1 MTLQQQWGS
10 VGMALAL
17 TTIVGV
23 CGAGVAQTAIS
34 TTPPHVYDLTPAP
47 REQVTGAFTAGTT
60 GQTADAIAR
69 VALADR
75 EFTFTLNSPV
85 MGHTDATGRVIGR
98 LPTDVSLT
106 QVVLYDIAEMGEA
119 SLSRANLPTLAVY
132 NGDTFLGTANY
143 DTKATAAAQ
152 EVTVNLADGS
162 TVTLR
167 PVVYSFTEP
176 IAVNAET
183 PYELRLNAAGV
194 TPVLPLFANAASNAG
209 FGIVNYTT
217 WAPYVTFACRSTV
230 NIESFPVNADTALS
244 DLTYTDNNSTALVF
258 TLDEGVTLTL
268 NKRVRNA
275 TLIFETAAPAA
286 SAPTVAFAE
295 NVAFSTPFVFRNAKS
310 SDNGAIR
317 ITGPWENSGT
327 SDTNDTW
334 SPSALTVDCDLVLAS
349 PLPFRDGN
357 WFQGNKVRVL
367 PGRTL
372 RLETEANTPSR
383 LPDVLLTAP
392 TANLAFA
399 DTKKAAASAEKPS
412 IPEKYLPLFTGT
424 SGTITFERPVAFN
437 YAGNENDSQGS
448 LFRIGNQGDEG
459 YAFTLNVDKNFS
471 SLSRLVLG
479 GDSGATTLNLRGDT
493 TTTYAATI
501 NFDSNSALTQSAGN
515 LTLGGGDGW
524 ATWFLGN
531 SSTLVFG
538 DGNTLNGTATATLNG
553 IPYGSND
560 TTDYTGAA
568 DLTVKADATLL
579 LNECDLPAVA
589 GTPDYALYPVGKR
602 SLKVQGG
609 TVKANTGAAVTM
621 VFENPEPQTAPMAV
635 AEIPG
640 LEVIGAANLESSD
653 ATNSSLS
660 LDALKGNGDVTLSGI
675 VHIGTVR
682 IEAGKE
688 LDLDLRKGSD
698 GADDAIGGSR
708 VTIDAVTG
716 TAGTIRFGL
725 LGTNGTTGEQTVIDS
740 LLAGGFTG
748 TVGFL
753 MPDYSTL
760 DFEDT
765 QLPALPFTLEVQP
778 GQTVVM
784 RLDQYADADI
794 LWPEDCSNVKLVL
807 VEAGPFGGEAT
818 LPAWPQGV
826 KMEFH
831 RYDDSSDGH
840 SALPVEDYD
849 DTRNDDGLTID
860 LTWKNPVLDGKVAW
874 VDVEFNGDSY
884 NTGWFRIG
892 SANGMLQGVGGIGTD
907 EILDNN
913 DDFTT
918 TYNPAGEGV
927 NPRHQPYIPVN
938 ALPAYPDS
946 WSIVARVTAAEF
958 TRTVMLAIGANYKDV
973 TGGTGDDFSD
983 RDTLVLATGSMKD
996 HGDGGTIGADDD
1008 DDNAKDTIRLWLI
1021 RGRDLY
1027 GENPAVPTEYLAQ
1040 ASLPQV
1046 TEMPHLY
1053 TITYDNRH
1061 IQVYVDGH
1069 CLMDTTLPE
1078 DINLGPGL
1086 QIGKL
1091 MGGANID
1098 GDHLSIGKV
1107 LAEQFKPV
1115 DSSTGDGVVDFIRIY
1130 RGILS
1135 DAAIDQLVR
1144 ENPYIHKDPGGAASN
1159 HRDVRYVRVIN
1170 GGADEPWVQK
1180 GAWQR
1185 QHLSLGGDLIWTN
1198 DDTYAEPAEG
1208 AIVVVQCREGNAT
1221 LRVNTQKGE
1230 LFPSAD
1236 RTYSMLIVTGKDIDT
1251 LTQDEGVD
1259 DNWIGGTLTIAPYD
1273 DPSTPDNEWY
1283 TERTDDGAFR
1293 YGVLRFSG
1301 GAGQRVNQGHT
1312 TVTTFFNEGHSLA
1325 GYVLTHAVLHGS
1337 VIDLAS
1343 DGVEIRRG
1351 VNATFRADDLITR
1364 GFDGEIFLRQ
1374 LTGPLSGTE
1383 FYHYVSPAG
1392 DVYGYGSVIGN
1403 DDISSSN
1410 QQTSEF
1416 VWVPTFDNRESEWKL
1431 DDVTRANSEVLER
1444 ETGFGSTVQL
1454 PQTGVFVRVAKVPG
1468 RLYLELNEDAVQGDG
1483 ALSKQAWYRYGYH
1496 NDVAAE
1502 TVSHMKPDPMHA
1514 GDFEKAVA
1522 LSIRLENGET
1532 RTLRADSAA
1541 NGLTVNELTIEKPKE
1556 DDGTANETLQILP
1569 QDGTDYSLKVMDA
1582 VSTERRLEVYSAQ
1595 GAGSEVSTT
1604 GADGVR
1610 LVYETDPGSQ
1620 ERIGAKL
1627 YGIETGE
1634 FVAGNSTINH
1644 PLDGSSIARIES
1656 VGTVRFTAAQDLS
1669 ATTVAA
1675 AKGATLEQTGVAT
1688 ETATAEQ
1695 VGADNA
1701 FRAKAMELAQ
1711 ESRFV
1716 FASSAATVDE
1726 EITLTGAATL
1736 KGTGTAAKLTPTLG
1750 VAGQLGT
1757 ETLTLAADENAD
1769 WKLLNSEVG
1778 GLPLTKV
1785 GAGVADIATDLPPNA
1800 GFVDVQ
1806 KGTLAVATGLA
1817 GEGQAVGQASLNVET
1832 GATLAPT
1839 SGTIA
1844 EDVLAEIPAGQTVSG
1859 LGRIDGT
1866 LRLETNATLDATK
1879 ATATDDG
1886 SLSVRDV
1893 QTDGLTAL
1901 ADVGVSL
1908 PENTEE
1914 GLVFLRS
1921 DEEALNWTA
1930 RARLLATTPNATRW
1944 DVLLRYRRNPENPE
1958 GTNYLVGAA
1967 GLDVPNPDGLPEDIR
1982 PGDDDLV
1989 DNEWPDGS
1997 GDDPAVDDEVT
2008 DQIQDGGN
2016 VAGEAEGYTK
2026 ANTQW
2031 LMAPDIANAYACFGN
2046 VWTLAPRVLSADSE
2060 DYATRDLLMAYE
2072 FGISRM
2078 AFSQDGNHIVVEA
2091 TLRNAL
2097 AVCPYFDPTLLQ
2109 GADKLKPTFLPGV
2122 TVAIVG
2128 PKGVIAD
2135 AKEIDADEAKRNGFT
2150 PIETATETARWFLVP
2165 YNGTNFPEGTATNLN
2180 VRAIPPAEQTATPAR

>member
-1 MTLQQQWGS
+1 MKLQ
-10 VGMALAL
+10 ALRFSLGTVLAFASAYGNA
-17 TTIVGV
+17 VE
-23 CGAGVAQTAIS
+23 AQSSLSSENAS
-34 TTPPHVYDLTPAP
+34 TPPRITDTASQNPAA
-47 REQVTGAFTAGTT
+47 RVLGNGVFTAGTT
-60 GQTADAIAR
+60 GQTVDAITR
-69 VALADR
+69 VALPSR
-75 EFTFTLNSPV
+75 RITFSLDAMLMGYTLDGQTFGAVPPNLTLSSV
-85 MGHTDATGRVIGR
+85 TLYDLTDLGTGGTLGAAS
-98 LPTDVSLT
+98 LPTVSLYGNQGT
-106 QVVLYDIAEMGEA
+106 KLM
-119 SLSRANLPTLAVY
+119 
-132 NGDTFLGTANY
+132 GTANR
-143 DTKATAAAQ
+143 TGTG
-152 EVTVNLADGS
+152 EPVLVRLADGS
-162 TVTLR
+162 EVSLTPVTYTFVEQDITLEGSTDYR
-167 PVVYSFTEP
+167 LT
-176 IAVNAET
+176 
-183 PYELRLNAAGV
+183 LNAAGV
-194 TPVLPLFANAASNAG
+194 TPILPLFTNAATEADSG
-209 FGIVNYTT
+209 F
-217 WAPYVTFACRSTV
+217 
-230 NIESFPVNADTALS
+230 
-244 DLTYTDNNSTALVF
+244 DLTDVAGYAPFLSFTGTVSVTDVAVRAEGEASLADLLGSASFSDSADRIVTVTLAQGARLTLDRSVTDATLVF
-258 TLDEGVTLTL
+258 EAEGAAAVAF
-268 NKRVRNA
+268 V
-275 TLIFETAAPAA
+275 ETA
-286 SAPTVAFAE
+286 SLTC
-295 NVAFSTPFVFRNAKS
+295 PFVFRNATDV
-310 SDNGAIR
+310 DNGL
-317 ITGPWENSGT
+317 ITLSGPW
-327 SDTNDTW
+327 DDAATNDDRQLW
-334 SPSALTVDCDLVLAS
+334 QPDSLAIDCDVNVAS
-349 PLPFRDGN
+349 PLPLIVSG
-357 WFQGNKVRVL
+357 WFQQKSVRVF

-372 RLETEANTPSR
+372 RLTSEAETAAR
-383 LPDVLLTAP
+383 LPFVALTAP

-399 DTKKAAASAEKPS
+399 GTGKSGAL
-412 IPEKYLPLFTGT
+412 PEKYRDLFFGT
-424 SGTITFERPVAFN
+424 SGTVTLERPVAF
-437 YAGNENDSQGS
+437 APTGNENDSNGS
-448 LFRIGNQGDEG
+448 VFRIGNQGDAG
-459 YAFTLNVDKNFS
+459 YNFTLNVDETFS
-471 SLSRLVLG
+471 STPRLVLG
-479 GDSGATTLNLRGDT
+479 GKSGSATLNLRGAEAT
-493 TTTYAATI
+493 PYAAVI
-501 NFDSNSALTQSAGN
+501 NFDTGSTLTQKAGA
-515 LTLGGGDGW
+515 LTLGNADW
-524 ATWFLGN
+524 ATKFVGD
-531 SSTLVFG
+531 SATLVFG
-538 DGNTLNGTATATLNG
+538 DGDTENGLATATLFG
-553 IPYGSND
+553 IPYGVTTGGV
-560 TTDYTGAA
+560 TTDYRGAA

-621 VFENPEPQTAPMAV
+621 VFENPEPQAAPMAV

-653 ATNSSLS
+653 TANSSLT
-660 LDALKGNGDVTLSGI
+660 LDALKGNGSVAFSGR
-675 VHIGTVR
+675 VNVGTVR
-682 IEAGKE
+682 VEEGKT
-688 LDLDLRKGSD
+688 LSLDLRKGTD
-698 GADDAIGGSR
+698 GADDALGGS
-708 VTIDAVTG
+708 AVALG
-716 TAGTIRFGL
+716 AVSGSAGTVRFGL
-725 LGTNGTTGEQTVIDS
+725 LGDGGTSGEQAVIDS
-740 LLAGGFTG
+740 LLTGGFTG

-753 MPDYSTL
+753 MPDYPTV
-760 DFEDT
+760 DFEAT
-765 QLPALPFTLEVQP
+765 RLPALPFSLEVQP
-778 GQTVVM
+778 GQTIVM

-794 LWPEDCSNVKLVL
+794 LWPEDCSNVKLIL

-818 LPAWPQGV
+818 LPAWPEGV
-826 KMEFH
+826 FVEFH
-831 RYDDSSDGH
+831 RYGGDGH
-840 SALPVEDYD
+840 AALVPGTDY
-849 DTRNDDGLTID
+849 TFGRNEDGLTID
-860 LTWKNPVLDGKVAW
+860 ISWKDPVLTGKVAY

-884 NTGWFRIG
+884 NTGWFRLG
-892 SANGMLQGVGGIGTD
+892 DANGMLRGASGIGSD
-907 EILDNN
+907 EILTDG
-913 DDFTT
+913 DDFTEVF
-918 TYNPAGEGV
+918 NPAGQGV
-927 NPRHQPYIPVN
+927 NPRRQPYIPVD
-938 ALPAYPDS
+938 ALPAYPDA
-946 WSIVARVTAAEF
+946 WSIVARVSAAEF
-958 TRTVMLAIGANYKDV
+958 TKTVMLAIGANYKDV
-973 TGGTGDDFSD
+973 TGGTGDDFSG

-996 HGDGGTIGADDD
+996 HGSGGTAGPDDD
-1008 DDNAKDTIRLWLI
+1008 DDNAEDTIRLWLI

-1027 GENPAVPTEYLAQ
+1027 GENPAVPTKYLAQ

-1098 GDHLSIGKV
+1098 GDHLPIGKA

-1115 DSSTGDGVVDFIRIY
+1115 DSSAGDGVVDFIRIY

-1170 GGADEPWVQK
+1170 GGADEPWVQE

-1185 QHLSLGGDLIWTN
+1185 QHLSLGGDLIWSN
-1198 DDTYAEPAEG
+1198 DGTYAEPAEG

-1221 LRVNTQKGE
+1221 LRVNTRKGG

-1364 GFDGEIFLRQ
+1364 GFDGETFLRQ

-1383 FYHYVSPAG
+1383 FYHYVRPAG
-1392 DVYGYGSVIGN
+1392 YVYGYGSVIGN

-1454 PQTGVFVRVAKVPG
+1454 PQTGLFVRVAKVPG

-1483 ALSKQAWYRYGYH
+1483 ALSEQAWYRYGYH

-1502 TVSHMKPDPMHA
+1502 TVSHMEPEPMHA

-1522 LSIRLENGET
+1522 LSIRLENGKT

-1569 QDGTDYSLKVMDA
+1569 QAGTDNSLKVLEA
-1582 VSTERRLEVYSAQ
+1582 VSTDRRLEVYSAQ
-1595 GAGSEVSTT
+1595 GSGSEAGAT
-1604 GADGVR
+1604 GADGVH
-1610 LVYETDPGSQ
+1610 LAYETDPGTQ
-1620 ERIGAKL
+1620 MNNGAKL
-1627 YGIETGE
+1627 YGVGTGVY
-1634 FVAGNSTINH
+1634 VAGNTTVNH

-1656 VGTVRFTAAQDLS
+1656 AHAIRFAAGQELS

-1675 AKGATLEQTGVAT
+1675 AKNASVEQTG
-1688 ETATAEQ
+1688 AE
-1695 VGADNA
+1695 NA
-1701 FRAKAMELAQ
+1701 FRVAAIELAR
-1711 ESRFV
+1711 ESCLT
-1716 FASSAATVDE
+1716 FASNAATVDGA
-1726 EITLTGAATL
+1726 ITLTGNATIE
-1736 KGTGTAAKLTPTLG
+1736 GTGATATLTPTEG
-1750 VAGQLGT
+1750 IRGQTGT
-1757 ETLTLAADENAD
+1757 ETLTLDAADGAD
-1769 WKLLNSEVG
+1769 WKLLNNDVG
-1778 GLPLTKV
+1778 ALPLTKT

-1806 KGTLAVATGLA
+1806 EGTLRVATGLA
-1817 GEGQAVGQASLNVET
+1817 GEGQAVGRAGLNVGQ

-1839 SGTIA
+1839 PGTVGT
-1844 EDVLAEIPAGQTVSG
+1844 DVLAEIPAGQTVSG

-1866 LRLETNATLDATK
+1866 LRLEADSKLDAT
-1879 ATATDDG
+1879 AVPQANDV

-1901 ADVGVSL
+1901 ADVRVSL
-1908 PENTEE
+1908 PDGADD

-1921 DEEALNWTA
+1921 DETTLNWAA
-1930 RARLLATTPNATRW
+1930 RARLLATDSSATRW

-1958 GTNYLVGAA
+1958 GTNYLVGVA
-1967 GLDVPNPDGLPEDIR
+1967 GLDVPDFGEIPVDFPEADR
-1982 PGDDDLV
+1982 PSEDEADK
-1989 DNEWPDGS
+1989 NNKWPDGS
-1997 GDDPAVDDEVT
+1997 GDEAPVDDELT
-2008 DQIQDGGN
+2008 DQIQGGGN
-2016 VAGEAEGYTK
+2016 VAGKAEGYTM
-2026 ANTQW
+2026 ANHKW

-2046 VWTLAPRVLSADSE
+2046 VWVLAPRTTDKQRE

-2078 AFSQDGNHIVVEA
+2078 AFVENGTRIVVEA
-2091 TLRNAL
+2091 KLRNAL
-2097 AVCPYFDPTLLQ
+2097 KDCPYFTDEQRQ
-2109 GADKLKPTFLPGV
+2109 GAGAFKPSYLPGV
-2122 TVAIVG
+2122 RLTIDG
-2128 PKGVIAD
+2128 PNGPLTGVT
-2135 AKEIDADEAKRNGFT
+2135 EITDEAVIRNYGFSPDMPT
-2150 PIETATETARWFLVP
+2150 TEVARWFLVP
-2165 YNGTNFPEGTATNLN
+2165 YTEDNFPAGESAHLT
-2180 VRAIPPAEQTATPAR
+2180 VRAIPPSEPAAPTAAE

>member
-1 MTLQQQWGS
+1 MKHKALRFSFGT
-10 VGMALAL
+10 VLAL
-17 TTIVGV
+17 VAAYGNAV
-23 CGAGVAQTAIS
+23 AAQTSLSSENAS
-34 TTPPHVYDLTPAP
+34 THTPTPPPRVIEVASQPPAARVLGNGVFTAGSTGQTVDAITRVALPSRRITFSLDAMLMGYTLDGQTFGAVPPNLTLSSVTLYDLTDLG
-47 REQVTGAFTAGTT
+47 TGGTL
-60 GQTADAIAR
+60 GAA
-69 VALADR
+69 
-75 EFTFTLNSPV
+75 S
-85 MGHTDATGRVIGR
+85 
-98 LPTDVSLT
+98 LPTVSLYGNQGT
-106 QVVLYDIAEMGEA
+106 KLM
-119 SLSRANLPTLAVY
+119 
-132 NGDTFLGTANY
+132 GTANR
-143 DTKATAAAQ
+143 TGTG
-152 EVTVNLADGS
+152 EPVLVRLADGS
-162 TVTLR
+162 EVSLTPVTYTFVEQDITLEGSTDYR
-167 PVVYSFTEP
+167 LT
-176 IAVNAET
+176 
-183 PYELRLNAAGV
+183 LNAAGV
-194 TPVLPLFANAASNAG
+194 TPILPLFTNAATEADSG
-209 FGIVNYTT
+209 F
-217 WAPYVTFACRSTV
+217 
-230 NIESFPVNADTALS
+230 
-244 DLTYTDNNSTALVF
+244 DLTDVAGYAPFLSFTGTVSVTDVAVRAEGEASLADLLGSASFSDSADRIVTVTLAQGARLTLDRSVTDATLVF
-258 TLDEGVTLTL
+258 EAEGAAAVAF
-268 NKRVRNA
+268 V
-275 TLIFETAAPAA
+275 ETA
-286 SAPTVAFAE
+286 SLTC
-295 NVAFSTPFVFRNAKS
+295 PFVFRNATDV
-310 SDNGAIR
+310 DNGL
-317 ITGPWENSGT
+317 ITLSGPW
-327 SDTNDTW
+327 DDAATNDDRQLW
-334 SPSALTVDCDLVLAS
+334 QPDSLAIDCDVNVAS
-349 PLPFRDGN
+349 PLPLIVSG
-357 WFQGNKVRVL
+357 WFQQKSVRVF

-372 RLETEANTPSR
+372 RLTSEAETAAR
-383 LPDVLLTAP
+383 LPFVALTAP

-399 DTKKAAASAEKPS
+399 GTGKSGAL
-412 IPEKYLPLFTGT
+412 PEKYRDLFFGT
-424 SGTITFERPVAFN
+424 SGTVTLERPVAFA
-437 YAGNENDSQGS
+437 YAGNETDAQGAR
-448 LFRIGNQGDEG
+448 FRIGNRGDAG
-459 YAFTLNVDKNFS
+459 YAFTLNVDETFS
-471 SLSRLVLG
+471 STPRLVLG
-479 GDSGATTLNLRGDT
+479 GKSGSATLNLRGDEAT
-493 TTTYAATI
+493 IYAAVI
-501 NFDSNSALTQSAGN
+501 NFDTGSTLTQKAGA
-515 LTLGGGDGW
+515 LTLGNADW
-524 ATWFLGN
+524 ATKFVGD
-531 SSTLVFG
+531 SATLVFG
-538 DGNTLNGTATATLNG
+538 DGDTKNGLATATLFG
-553 IPYGSND
+553 IPYGVTSGGV
-560 TTDYTGAA
+560 TTDYRGAA

-579 LNECDLPAVA
+579 LTECDLPAVA

-621 VFENPEPQTAPMAV
+621 VFENPEPQAAPIAV
-635 AEIPG
+635 APVPG
-640 LEVIGAANLESSD
+640 LEVIGSANLESSD
-653 ATNSSLS
+653 TTNSSLS
-660 LDALKGNGDVTLSGI
+660 LDALKGNGAVTLSGV
-675 VHIGTVR
+675 VHIDSVR
-682 IEAGKE
+682 LGEDDT
-688 LDLDLRKGSD
+688 LTFDLRRGEGD
-698 GADDAIGGSR
+698 VDDAIGGSR

-716 TAGTIRFGL
+716 TAGTVRFGL
-725 LGTNGTTGEQTVIDS
+725 LGTNGTTGEQTVIDT

-753 MPDYSTL
+753 LPDYTRL

-765 QLPALPFTLEVQP
+765 QLPELPFTLEVQP

-807 VEAGPFGGEAT
+807 VEAGPFGGEAS
-818 LPAWPQGV
+818 LPAWPEGV

-840 SALPVEDYD
+840 SALPGEDYD
-849 DTRNDDGLTID
+849 ATRNDDGLTID
-860 LTWKNPVLDGKVAW
+860 LTWKNPVLTGKVAY

-884 NTGWFRIG
+884 NTGWFRLG
-892 SANGMLQGVGGIGTD
+892 DANGMLRGDGNIIGSD
-907 EILDNN
+907 EILTDG
-913 DDFTT
+913 DDFTAAF
-918 TYNPAGEGV
+918 NPEGQGV
-927 NPRHQPYIPVN
+927 NPRRQPYIPVD
-938 ALPAYPDS
+938 ALPAYPDA

-958 TRTVMLAIGANYKDV
+958 TKTVMLAIGANYKDV
-973 TGGTGDDFSD
+973 TGGTGDDFSG

-996 HGDGGTIGADDD
+996 HGDGGTAGADDD
-1008 DDNAKDTIRLWLI
+1008 DDNAEDTIRLWLI

-1098 GDHLSIGKV
+1098 GDHLPIGDA

-1115 DSSTGDGVVDFIRIY
+1115 NSSAGDGVVDFIRVY

-1170 GGADEPWVQK
+1170 GGADEPWVQE

-1185 QHLSLGGDLIWTN
+1185 QHLSLGGDLIWSN
-1198 DDTYAEPAEG
+1198 DGTYAEPAEG

-1221 LRVNTQKGE
+1221 LRVNTQKGG

-1251 LTQDEGVD
+1251 LAQDEGSD

-1312 TVTTFFNEGHSLA
+1312 TVGTFFNEGHSLA

-1364 GFDGEIFLRQ
+1364 GFDGETFLRQ

-1383 FYHYVSPAG
+1383 FYHYVRPAG

-1403 DDISSSN
+1403 ADISSSN

-1431 DDVTRANSEVLER
+1431 DDVTRANSEVLKR
-1444 ETGFGSTVQL
+1444 ETGFDSSTVQL
-1454 PQTGVFVRVAKVPG
+1454 PQTGLFVRVAKVPG
-1468 RLYLELNEDAVQGDG
+1468 RLYLELNEDAVQRDG
-1483 ALSKQAWYRYGYH
+1483 ALSEQAWYRYGYH

-1502 TVSHMKPDPMHA
+1502 TVSHMEPEPMHE

-1569 QDGTDYSLKVMDA
+1569 QDGTGYSLKVMEA
-1582 VSTERRLEVYSAQ
+1582 VSTDRRLEVYSAQ
-1595 GAGSEVSTT
+1595 GSGSEADAT
-1604 GADGVR
+1604 GADGVH
-1610 LVYETDPGSQ
+1610 LAYETDPGTQ
-1620 ERIGAKL
+1620 MNNGAKL
-1627 YGIETGE
+1627 YGVGTGVY
-1634 FVAGNSTINH
+1634 VAGNTTVNH

-1656 VGTVRFTAAQDLS
+1656 AHAIRFAAGQELS

-1675 AKGATLEQTGVAT
+1675 AKNASVEQTG
-1688 ETATAEQ
+1688 AE
-1695 VGADNA
+1695 NA
-1701 FRAKAMELAQ
+1701 FRAAAIELAQ
-1711 ESRFV
+1711 GSRLT
-1716 FASSAATVDE
+1716 FASNAATVDGA
-1726 EITLTGAATL
+1726 ITLTGDATIE
-1736 KGTGTAAKLTPTLG
+1736 GTGTTATLTPTEG
-1750 VAGQLGT
+1750 IRGQTGA
-1757 ETLTLAADENAD
+1757 ETLTLDAADGAD
-1769 WKLLNSEVG
+1769 WKLLNSDVG
-1778 GLPLTKV
+1778 ALPLTKT
-1785 GAGVADIATDLPPNA
+1785 GTGVADIAADLPPNA

-1806 KGTLAVATGLA
+1806 EGTLRVATGLA

-1866 LRLETNATLDATK
+1866 LRLETDATLDARE
-1879 ATATDDG
+1879 ANES

-1901 ADVGVSL
+1901 ADVDVSL
-1908 PENTEE
+1908 PDGASD

-1921 DEEALNWTA
+1921 DETTLNWAA
-1930 RARLLATTPNATRW
+1930 RARLLATDSSATRW
-1944 DVLLRYRRNPENPE
+1944 DVLLRYRPGQVPE
-1958 GTNYLVGAA
+1958 GTDYLVGVA
-1967 GLDVPNPDGLPEDIR
+1967 GLSVPNPDGLPEDIR

-2008 DQIQDGGN
+2008 DQIQGGGN
-2016 VAGEAEGYTK
+2016 VAGKAEGYTM
-2026 ANTQW
+2026 ANHKW

-2046 VWTLAPRVLSADSE
+2046 VWVLAPRTTDKQRE

-2078 AFSQDGNHIVVEA
+2078 AFVEGGTRIVVEA
-2091 TLRNAL
+2091 KLRNAL
-2097 AVCPYFDPTLLQ
+2097 KDCPYFTDEQLQ
-2109 GADKLKPTFLPGV
+2109 GAGAFKPSYLPGV
-2122 TVAIVG
+2122 GLTIVG
-2128 PKGVIAD
+2128 PNGPLAGVT
-2135 AKEIDADEAKRNGFT
+2135 EITDEAVIRGYGFSPDMPT
-2150 PIETATETARWFLVP
+2150 TEVARWFLVP
-2165 YNGTNFPEGTATNLN
+2165 YNEANFPAGESAHLT
-2180 VRAIPPAEQTATPAR
+2180 VRAIPPSEPAAPTAAE

>member
-1 MTLQQQWGS
+1 MSAFAAPASPRPQ
-10 VGMALAL
+10 LAL
-17 TTIVGV
+17 P
-23 CGAGVAQTAIS
+23 
-34 TTPPHVYDLTPAP
+34 PPHVCDLASPAP
-47 REQVTGAFTAGTT
+47 RAQVTGDFTAGTI

-69 VALADR
+69 VAIADR
-75 EFTFTLNSPV
+75 AFAFTLNSPV
-85 MGHTDATGRVIGR
+85 MGHTDANGRVIGQ
-98 LPTDVSLT
+98 LPSGDNVLSLT
-106 QVVLYDIAEMGEA
+106 QVVLHDIAEMGEA

-132 NGDTFLGTANY
+132 SGDTFLGTANY
-143 DTKATAAAQ
+143 DTEATADAH
-152 EVTVNLADGS
+152 ETPVNLADGS
-162 TVTLR
+162 TATLR
-167 PVVYSFTEP
+167 PVVYAFTEP
-176 IAVNAET
+176 VSVNAT
-183 PYELRLNAAGV
+183 TTYTLRLNAAGV
-194 TPVLPLFANAASNAG
+194 TPVLPLFANATSDAG
-209 FGIVNYTT
+209 FGILNYEI
-217 WAPYVTFACRSTV
+217 WAPYVTFVCQGSVNVETFTV
-230 NIESFPVNADTALS
+230 SKNSALS
-244 DLTYTDNNSTALVF
+244 TLDTYTDGASTALVF
-258 TLDEGVTLTL
+258 NLAEGVTLTL
-268 NKRVRNA
+268 DERVQYS

-286 SAPTVAFAE
+286 NAPTVAFE
-295 NVAFSTPFVFRNAKS
+295 NINFPGAFVFRNAQG

-317 ITGPWENSGT
+317 VSGPWQDSSTADGST
-327 SDTNDTW
+327 TW
-334 SPSALTVDCDLVLAS
+334 TPAALTVDCDLILAS

-357 WFQGNKVRVL
+357 WFQSNKVRVL

-372 RLETEANTPSR
+372 RLATEADTAAR

-392 TANLAFA
+392 TANLALA
-399 DTKKAAASAEKPS
+399 GAEKNGD
-412 IPEKYLPLFTGT
+412 IPEKYLPLFDTT
-424 SGTITFERPVAFN
+424 SGTVTLERPVAF
-437 YAGNENDSQGS
+437 GNHSNTSNDSQGS
-448 LFRIGNQGDEG
+448 IFRIGNDEG
-459 YAFTLNVDKNFS
+459 KGYNFTLNVDKDFS
-471 SLSRLVLG
+471 SASRLVIG
-479 GDSGATTLNLRGDT
+479 GDSGFTTLNLRGDA
-493 TTTYAATI
+493 TYSAKTI
-501 NFDSNSALTQSAGN
+501 NFDSNSTLTQSAGR
-515 LTLGGGDGW
+515 LTLGGNGW
-524 ATWFLGN
+524 ATWFLGD
-531 SSTLVFG
+531 SATLVFG
-538 DGNTLNGTATATLNG
+538 DGDTLNGTATATLNG
-553 IPYGSND
+553 ISYGSND
-560 TTDYTGAA
+560 KTNYTGAA
-568 DLTVKADATLL
+568 DLTVNADATLF
-579 LNECDLPAVA
+579 LNQHVTPRPAV
-589 GTPDYALYPVGKR
+589 DYALYPAGRR
-602 SLKVQGG
+602 SLKVAGG
-609 TVKANTGAAVTM
+609 TVRANTGAAVTM
-621 VFENPEPQTAPMAV
+621 TFESPEPLAVPLAV
-635 AEIPG
+635 APIPG
-640 LEVIGAANLESSD
+640 LEVAGSAALESAD
-653 ATNSSLS
+653 ATSSSLT

-675 VHIGTVR
+675 VHIETVR

-688 LDLDLRKGSD
+688 LNLDLRKGTD

-708 VTIDAVTG
+708 VTVDAVTG
-716 TAGTIRFGL
+716 SAGTVRFGL
-725 LGTNGTTGEQTVIDS
+725 LGTNGTTGEQTVINS

-784 RLDQYADADI
+784 RLDQYADANI
-794 LWPEDCSNVKLVL
+794 VWPEDCSGVKLIL
-807 VEAGPFGGEAT
+807 VEAGPFGGEASI
-818 LPAWPQGV
+818 PAWPEGV
-826 KMEFH
+826 TFEFH
-831 RYDDSSDGH
+831 RYDSNGH
-840 SALPVEDYD
+840 AALTPNTDY
-849 DTRNDDGLTID
+849 TFGRNDDGITID
-860 LTWKNPVLDGKVAW
+860 LSWQNPVLDGKVAW

-892 SANGMLQGVGGIGTD
+892 SANGMLQGVGGFGTD

-927 NPRHQPYIPVN
+927 NPRRQPYIPVN

-958 TRTVMLAIGANYKDV
+958 THTVMLAIGANYKDV

-983 RDTLVLATGSMKD
+983 RDTLVLSTGSMKA
-996 HGDGGTIGADDD
+996 HGGGGTAGADDD
-1008 DDNAKDTIRLWLI
+1008 DDNKEDTIRLWLI

-1098 GDHLSIGKV
+1098 GDHLSIGGD

-1115 DSSTGDGVVDFIRIY
+1115 DNIAGDGTVDFIRIY
-1130 RGILS
+1130 RGVLS
-1135 DAAIDQLVR
+1135 DTAIDRLVR

-1170 GGADEPWVQK
+1170 GGADEPWVQE

-1185 QHLSLGGDLIWTN
+1185 QHLSLGGDLIWS
-1198 DDTYAEPAEG
+1198 DDGTYAEPAEG

-1221 LRVNTQKGE
+1221 LRVNTQKGG

-1251 LTQDEGVD
+1251 VAQDEGSD

-1301 GAGQRVNQGHT
+1301 GVGQRVNQGHT
-1312 TVTTFFNEGHSLA
+1312 TVRTFFNEGHSLA

-1374 LTGPLSGTE
+1374 LTGPLSGTQ
-1383 FYHYVSPAG
+1383 FYHYVSPAAN
-1392 DVYGYGSVIGN
+1392 VYGYGSVIPN
-1403 DDISSSN
+1403 DDIEN
-1410 QQTSEF
+1410 FDQQTSEF
-1416 VWVPTFDNRESEWKL
+1416 VWVPTFNNLESEWKL
-1431 DDVTRANSEVLER
+1431 DDVTREYSAVENR
-1444 ETGFGSTVQL
+1444 DTGFGSTVKL
-1454 PQTGVFVRVAKVPG
+1454 PQTGLFVRVAKVPG
-1468 RLYLELNEDAVQGDG
+1468 RLYLELNQSDILENG
-1483 ALSKQAWYRYGYH
+1483 ALSAQDWYRYGYK
-1496 NDVAAE
+1496 NDEPAG
-1502 TVSHMKPDPMHA
+1502 TVSHMTPMPMNT

-1522 LSIRLENGET
+1522 LSIRLKDGT
-1532 RTLRADSAA
+1532 TKTLYTDAIA
-1541 NGLTVNELTIEKPKE
+1541 NGLTINELTIEKPKMP
-1556 DDGTANETLQILP
+1556 DGTVDATNDETLQIIP

-1627 YGIETGE
+1627 YGVGTGE
-1634 FVAGNSTINH
+1634 FAAGNSTINH

-1656 VGTVRFTAAQDLS
+1656 VNAIAFAAAQDLS

-1675 AKGATLEQTGVAT
+1675 AEDATVTQTNA
-1688 ETATAEQ
+1688 
-1695 VGADNA
+1695 ADA
-1701 FRAKAMELAQ
+1701 FHAGAMELA
-1711 ESRFV
+1711 ERSRFT

-1726 EITLTGAATL
+1726 GITLTGDATL
-1736 KGTGTAAKLTPTLG
+1736 EGTGTAAKLTPTLG
-1750 VAGQLGT
+1750 IAGQAGT
-1757 ETLTLAADENAD
+1757 ETLTLDAAENAS

-1778 GLPLTKV
+1778 GLPLTKTGV
-1785 GAGVADIATDLPPNA
+1785 GTADIATDLPPNA
-1800 GFVDVQ
+1800 GKVDVQ
-1806 KGTLAVATGLA
+1806 AGTLAVATGLA
-1817 GEGQAVGQASLNVET
+1817 GEGQAVGQAGLNVAE

-1844 EDVLAEIPAGQTVSG
+1844 KDVLAEIPAGQIVSG
-1859 LGRIDGT
+1859 LGRIAGT
-1866 LRLETNATLDATK
+1866 LRLETDATLDATTVP
-1879 ATATDDG
+1879 ATNDA

-1901 ADVGVSL
+1901 ADVKVSL
-1908 PENTEE
+1908 PENTAE

-1921 DEEALNWTA
+1921 NETKLNWTA
-1930 RARLLATTPNATRW
+1930 RARLLATANATRW
-1944 DVLLRYRRNPENPE
+1944 DVLLRYRRNAEE
-1958 GTNYLVGAA
+1958 ATVGTDYQVGAA
-1967 GLDVPNPDGLPEDIR
+1967 GLDVPNFDTIPEEVPEEDR
-1982 PGDDDLV
+1982 PSKDEADE
-1989 DNEWPDGS
+1989 NNKWPDGT
-1997 GDDPAVDDEVT
+1997 GDNPAIDDEVT

-2031 LMAPDIANAYACFGN
+2031 LMAPDIANAYACFGD
-2046 VWTLAPRVLSADSE
+2046 VWTLAPRSVDQQSE

-2078 AFSQDGNHIVVEA
+2078 AFSEDGKSIVVEA

-2097 AVCPYFDPTLLQ
+2097 KDCPYFTAEQLQ
-2109 GADKLKPTFLPGV
+2109 GAGDLKPTFLPGV
-2122 TVAIVG
+2122 KIAIVG
-2128 PKGVIAD
+2128 PNGIIAG
-2135 AKEIDADEAKRNGFT
+2135 AQEIDAETAEANGFAL
-2150 PIETATETARWFLVP
+2150 IKSDDETSRWFLVP
-2165 YNGTNFPEGTATNLN
+2165 YNDDTFPEGSTTNLT
-2180 VRAIPPAEQTATPAR
+2180 VQAIPAAEQTPAAE